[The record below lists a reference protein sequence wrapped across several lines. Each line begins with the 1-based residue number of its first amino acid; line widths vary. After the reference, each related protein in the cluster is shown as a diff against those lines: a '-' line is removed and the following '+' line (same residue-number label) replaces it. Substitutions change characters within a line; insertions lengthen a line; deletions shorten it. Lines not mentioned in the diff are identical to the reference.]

1 MQRPSGR
8 RAHGGH
14 QQIQSKMLVCL
25 ENSKPEEHVKEGL
38 GGPGVSDGTELRSP
52 C

>member
-1 MQRPSGR
+1 M
-8 RAHGGH
+8 
-14 QQIQSKMLVCL
+14 CL